1 MSRVYEA
8 VTKAEF
14 ERNGGPYIPVEE
26 VPVNGREGPH
36 WHWDSE
42 GPSPLEYQRIRVWL
56 TSSTARQRIQTVM
69 VAGPWSGTGSTT
81 TAALLAASLAEA
93 KKTRVLIIDGNF
105 RTPAL
110 NMVFQIK
117 NGSGLTEV
125 VSEGVLSEARIQP
138 TNRPNLF
145 ALTCGQL
152 PICPPEVYE
161 GGGIE
166 ELISELKQKFDF
178 IIFDSSPLI
187 EFPESY
193 ALAPKVD
200 GIIMVVEADKTSVE
214 DARRAKRNL
223 EYAGGRILG
232 VVLNRQKDYTP
243 AFLKKFFS
251 HAY

>member
-1 MSRVYEA
+1 
-8 VTKAEF
+8 
-14 ERNGGPYIPVEE
+14 
-26 VPVNGREGPH
+26 
-36 WHWDSE
+36 
-42 GPSPLEYQRIRVWL
+42 
-56 TSSTARQRIQTVM
+56 
-69 VAGPWSGTGSTT
+69 
-81 TAALLAASLAEA
+81 
-93 KKTRVLIIDGNF
+93 
-105 RTPAL
+105 
-110 NMVFQIK
+110 MVFQIK

-125 VSEGVLSEARIQP
+125 VSEGVPFETRIQP

-152 PICPPEVYE
+152 PICPPEIYE

-166 ELISELKQKFDF
+166 EVVSQFKQRFDF
-178 IIFDSSPLI
+178 VIFDSSPLL

-200 GIIMVVEADKTSVE
+200 GIIMVVEADKTPVE
-214 DARRAKRNL
+214 EARRAKRNL

-251 HAY
+251 AAY

>member
-1 MSRVYEA
+1 MSRTYEA
-8 VTKAEF
+8 LKRAEA
-14 ERNGGPYIPVEE
+14 ERDWGPYSSVENG
-26 VPVNGREGPH
+26 PVNGRRASH
-36 WHWDSE
+36 LYWDI
-42 GPSPLEYQRIRVWL
+42 GGQTPLEYQRIRVWL
-56 TSSTARQRIQTVM
+56 TSPTARQRIQAVM
-69 VAGPWSGTGSTT
+69 VAGLHSGAGSTT
-81 TAALLAASLAEA
+81 TAASLAASLAEG

-117 NGSGLTEV
+117 NGSGLTEL

-145 ALTCGQL
+145 ALTCGQ
-152 PICPPEVYE
+152 PPVCPPEVYE

-166 ELISELKQKFDF
+166 ELISQVKQRFEF
-178 IIFDSSPLI
+178 VIFDSSPLL

-200 GIIMVVEADKTSVE
+200 GIIMVVEADKAPIE

-251 HAY
+251 PAY